1 MSYKNP
7 TAHVITAPVLLD
19 KEIKNIQTALATLS
33 WLEKS
38 FGRAFKDFR
47 IVDGRKVSYP
57 AIFQEWKKDYYDAF
71 PNDNIKSYSFIYA
84 DPSEITEYKPK
95 HQLIDRNISIILFF
109 DMEKIDNTFKYPF
122 VEKLKEDV
130 LIALSSISSGSLE
143 VENIT
148 DEVEE
153 VFNDFSISEIKA
165 EFLKTRYGALKF
177 DCKIFYQNDNCDLNT
192 YTP

>member
-7 TAHVITAPVLLD
+7 IAHVIDNPVLLD
-19 KEIKNIQTALATLS
+19 KEIKNIQTALASLP

-38 FGRAFKDFR
+38 FGRALKAFR
-47 IVDGRKVSYP
+47 MVGDRKVSYP

-71 PNDNIKSYSFIYA
+71 PNDNIKSYSFVYA
-84 DPSEITEYKPK
+84 DPSEVTEYNHK
-95 HQLIDRNISIILFF
+95 QQIIERDISIILFF
-109 DMEKIDNTFKYPF
+109 DMEKIDNTLQYRFI
-122 VEKLKEDV
+122 EKLKEDV
-130 LIALSSISSGSLE
+130 LIALSNLRRGSLE
-143 VENIT
+143 VNNIT

-177 DCKIFYQNDNCDLNT
+177 DCTIFYQNDNCDLNS
-192 YTP
+192 YTT

>member
-7 TAHVITAPVLLD
+7 IAHVITDPVLLD
-19 KEIKNIQTALATLS
+19 KAIKDIQTALSSLS

-38 FGRAFKDFR
+38 FGRAFKAFR
-47 IVDGRKVSYP
+47 LVDERKVSYP
-57 AIFQEWKKDYYDAF
+57 AIFQAWKKDYYNAF
-71 PNDNIKSYSFIYA
+71 PNDNIKSYSFIFA
-84 DPSEITEYKPK
+84 DPSEVTEYSRK
-95 HQLIDRNISIILFF
+95 QQMIDRDISIILFF
-109 DMEKIDNTFKYPF
+109 DMEKIDNTFQYRF
-122 VEKLKEDV
+122 IEKLKEDV
-130 LIALSSISSGSLE
+130 LIALSTLKPDSLE
-143 VENIT
+143 VNNIT

-192 YTP
+192 YTL